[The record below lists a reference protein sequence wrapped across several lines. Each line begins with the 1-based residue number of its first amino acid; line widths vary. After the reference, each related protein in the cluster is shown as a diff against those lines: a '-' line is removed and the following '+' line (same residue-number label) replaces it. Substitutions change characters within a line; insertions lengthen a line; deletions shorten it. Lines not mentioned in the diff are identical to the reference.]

1 MIQNKFSIS
10 SLFFSLALCSVL
22 VVGVGCKGKKKIV
35 DTTPQ
40 ESSAAEQQMAKVKS
54 ALMALL
60 NADYTSI
67 RQVEDAERELAE
79 IKGMGIGDTEIA
91 SLILDVEDKLAR
103 ERERL
108 SKKDAEA
115 KAKAEKDAFNN
126 NLNSLFNDIASASS
140 TNIANMKIE
149 EALNMFSS
157 RDALVLIAISQENGK
172 KDYDRPTTI
181 TKYLNYLKDQK
192 KNPNMIDK
200 INFDAQ
206 GKIKELELTKSN

>member
-149 EALNMFSS
+149 EALNT
-157 RDALVLIAISQENGK
+157 LK
-172 KDYDRPTTI
+172 KDAFFGRNVKKKLIPKEFKQAFNKLFGNLLSSCT
-181 TKYLNYLKDQK
+181 NSQNNLKPK
-192 KNPNMIDK
+192 
-200 INFDAQ
+200 
-206 GKIKELELTKSN
+206 